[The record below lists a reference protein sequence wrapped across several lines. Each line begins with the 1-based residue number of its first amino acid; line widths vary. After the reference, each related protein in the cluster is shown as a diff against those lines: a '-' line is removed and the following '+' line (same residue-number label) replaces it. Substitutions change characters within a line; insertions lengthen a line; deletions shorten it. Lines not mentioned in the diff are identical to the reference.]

1 MYSHCHLEKKESKR
15 VLANR
20 MTIGTSIGSRMS
32 QHVRKPSLVLIKA
45 NIPSFLM
52 LLHTNL
58 KSIIKIILF
67 RVYFR
72 ISLKRGQ
79 MHCGKFQEGSNPNS
93 KGGNPILNT
102 GKANCQGGHKSIP
115 RGGESTPSLPP
126 EINPTFAN
134 LYVCIIV
141 GERT

>member
-58 KSIIKIILF
+58 KSIIKNYTLQGLF
-67 RVYFR
+67 QDFTQAGANALWQ
-72 ISLKRGQ
+72 ISRGVKS
-79 MHCGKFQEGSNPNS
+79 KF
-93 KGGNPILNT
+93 
-102 GKANCQGGHKSIP
+102 
-115 RGGESTPSLPP
+115 
-126 EINPTFAN
+126 
-134 LYVCIIV
+134 
-141 GERT
+141 